1 VQQRIENYFD
11 TLGSLPLRSVATDGA
26 GKDIGLDDFFSRALA
41 MLESCRGDNKVMF
54 AGNGGSSTIAS
65 HIVVDIAKNA
75 GIAALCF
82 NDSAMLTAL
91 GNDEGVE
98 NMFSRQIGFH
108 ARPGDLL
115 IAISSSGNSENI
127 TRSAEIARA
136 RNCSVVTMSGFS
148 PDNRLRNLGDLN
160 IYVPSGEYG
169 FVELSHMSLC
179 HALVDFVMGWTLDD
193 GLWAGREAGRAAE

>member
-11 TLGSLPLRSVATDGA
+11 TLGRLPLRTVATDRSGA
-26 GKDIGLDDFFSRALA
+26 DIGLESFFSQALA
-41 MLESCRGDNKVMF
+41 MLESCRSDNKVMMV
-54 AGNGGSSTIAS
+54 GNGGSATIAS

-75 GIAALCF
+75 GVGALCF

-98 NMFSRQIGFH
+98 NVFSRQVQFH

-127 TRSAEIARA
+127 TRAAELAQGRQ
-136 RNCSVVTMSGFS
+136 CQVVTMSGFS
-148 PDNRLRNLGDLN
+148 PDNRLRKLGHLN
-160 IYVPSGEYG
+160 AYVPSGEYG
-169 FVELSHMSLC
+169 FVELTHMSLC
-179 HALVDFVMGWTLDD
+179 HALVDLVMGWTLDE
-193 GLWAGREAGRAAE
+193 GLWSGREAGRAAE